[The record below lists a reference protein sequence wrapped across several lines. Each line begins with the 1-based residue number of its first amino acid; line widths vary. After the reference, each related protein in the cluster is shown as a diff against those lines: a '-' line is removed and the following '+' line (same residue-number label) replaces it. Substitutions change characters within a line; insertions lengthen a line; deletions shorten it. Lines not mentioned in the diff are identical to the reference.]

1 MNKTSTSCQHCKI
14 HKSCQLF
21 SHLKLIEATH
31 PAELV
36 DIGNDLEH
44 ICKDLCRDNMTF
56 EEAIRLVNNM
66 LLSMDKVDNAKD
78 LQFFRMKHAVTQR
91 TFKKA
96 YDALEQIN
104 LWSACLARLN

>member
-1 MNKTSTSCQHCKI
+1 MNKTSKACQHCKI

-21 SHLKLIEATH
+21 SHLKLLEATH
-31 PAELV
+31 PAELL
-36 DIGNDLEH
+36 DISNDLDL
-44 ICKDLCRDNMTF
+44 ICAYLCRDNMTF

-78 LQFFRMKHAVTQR
+78 LQFFTMKHAVTQR

>member
-1 MNKTSTSCQHCKI
+1 MNKTSEFCQHCKI

-21 SHLKLIEATH
+21 SHLKVIEATH

-36 DIGNDLEH
+36 DIGKDLEH

-56 EEAIRLVNNM
+56 EEAIRLMNNM
-66 LLSMDKVDNAKD
+66 LLSMDNVENAKD
-78 LQFFRMKHAVTQR
+78 GHFFIIKHAVTQR

-104 LWSACLARLN
+104 LWSACLARLS

>member
-1 MNKTSTSCQHCKI
+1 MNTKSKACQHCEI
-14 HKSCQLF
+14 HKGCQLF

-56 EEAIRLVNNM
+56 EEAICLVNNM
-66 LLSMDKVDNAKD
+66 LLSMDNVENAKD
-78 LQFFRMKHAVTQR
+78 RHFFTIKHAVTQQA
-91 TFKKA
+91 FKKA

-104 LWSACLARLN
+104 LWSACLARLS

>member
-66 LLSMDKVDNAKD
+66 LLSMDNAESAKD
-78 LQFFRMKHAVTQR
+78 RHFFTIKPAVTQQ
-91 TFKKA
+91 TFKKS
-96 YDALEQIN
+96 L
-104 LWSACLARLN
+104 

>member
-1 MNKTSTSCQHCKI
+1 MNKKSKACQFCKI
-14 HKSCQLF
+14 HKGCQLF

-31 PAELV
+31 PAELT

-56 EEAIRLVNNM
+56 EEAICLVNNM
-66 LLSMDKVDNAKD
+66 LLSMDNVENAKD
-78 LQFFRMKHAVTQR
+78 RHFFTINPAVTQQ

-104 LWSACLARLN
+104 LWSACLARLS

>member
-1 MNKTSTSCQHCKI
+1 MNKTSKACQHCKI

-21 SHLKLIEATH
+21 SHLKLLEARH
-31 PAELV
+31 PAELL
-36 DIGNDLEH
+36 DISNDLDL
-44 ICKDLCRDNMTF
+44 ICAYLCRDHMTS

-66 LLSMDKVDNAKD
+66 LLSMDNVENAKD
-78 LQFFRMKHAVTQR
+78 GHFFIIKHAVTQR

-104 LWSACLARLN
+104 LWSACLARLS

>member
-1 MNKTSTSCQHCKI
+1 MNKTSKACQHCEI

-31 PAELV
+31 PAEFV
-36 DIGNDLEH
+36 DIGKDLDH
-44 ICKDLCRDNMTF
+44 ICADLCRDNMTS
-56 EEAIRLVNNM
+56 EEAIRLVNNI
-66 LLSMDKVDNAKD
+66 LLSMENTKD
-78 LQFFRMKHAVTQR
+78 RHFFTMQYTVTQQ

-104 LWSACLARLN
+104 LWSACLARLS